1 MTFPADI
8 SQRRPSSQWEPLPIN
23 RLPGIVLWVWFRP
36 AALPSGGMISLPP
49 ELVSSSQA
57 GFSISLADILSATGI
72 FPQQFQAV
80 ALYGGIWQPAAVV
93 AAFVNHPL
101 PPVPAGGRAEI
112 VISFFESALMP
123 VPVPMPIVPVPQEY
137 VGTASEPGT
146 PQVTVSVEDD
156 PDDCLN
162 AASVDWSDELAQDQ
176 ELEDVGE
183 LLTDDTMFNRI
194 EALWK
199 SATQLERQMTG
210 LRQKLSAMQTAL
222 GKMDRELAPDER
234 LASDREDR
242 DEWNDT
248 RRWLRDLQSKCHREV
263 KAFDI
268 GMTSSAGGRH
278 YLENIFS
285 TIVEPRVKSSKLSQY
300 RTEFEKHRKDMVSL
314 QRGMVAALTTSAQNG
329 TQRAQRVLGKIARK
343 IREMRA
349 RNREAI
355 GGTNMDRSVRR
366 KR

>member
-1 MTFPADI
+1 MPIPCDI
-8 SQRRPSSQWEPLPIN
+8 SQRQPSSQWEPLAID
-23 RLPGIVLWVWFRP
+23 RLPGLVLWAWFRP
-36 AALPSGGMISLPP
+36 AALPSGIMISIPP
-49 ELVSSSQA
+49 ELIQNSPT
-57 GFSISLADILSATGI
+57 GFPISLADILSAAGVY
-72 FPQQFQAV
+72 PQQFQAV
-80 ALYGGIWQPAAVV
+80 ALFGGIWQPAAVV

-101 PPVPAGGRAEI
+101 PPVPPGGRAEI
-112 VISFFESALMP
+112 LISFFEPVLMP
-123 VPVPMPIVPVPQEY
+123 MPMAIMPMPQEY
-137 VGTASEPGT
+137 NRIASEPGSLQAT
-146 PQVTVSVEDD
+146 ASAEDD
-156 PDDCLN
+156 LDECLN
-162 AASVDWSDELAQDQ
+162 SASVDWNEELAED
-176 ELEDVGE
+176 LEFEDAGE

-248 RRWLRDLQSKCHREV
+248 RRWIRDLQSKCHREV

-278 YLENIFS
+278 YLENIFT
-285 TIVEPRVKSSKLSQY
+285 TIIEPRIKSSKLAQY

-343 IREMRA
+343 IRELRA

>member
-8 SQRRPSSQWEPLPIN
+8 SQRRPSSQWEPLTIN
-23 RLPGIVLWVWFRP
+23 WLPGIVLWAWFRP
-36 AALPSGGMISLPP
+36 AAIPSGVMISLPQ
-49 ELVSSSQA
+49 ELVLSSQA
-57 GFSISLADILSATGI
+57 GLSISLADILSAAGI

-80 ALYGGIWQPAAVV
+80 ALYGGIWQPAAIV

-101 PPVPAGGRAEI
+101 PPVPPGGRAEI
-112 VISFFESALMP
+112 LISFFEPVLMP
-123 VPVPMPIVPVPQEY
+123 VPISIIPVSQEY
-137 VGTASEPGT
+137 LGTASEPST
-146 PQVTVSVEDD
+146 IQDPAIEDD
-156 PDDCLN
+156 LDECLN
-162 AASVDWSDELAQDQ
+162 SASVDWSNELTED
-176 ELEDVGE
+176 LEFEDAGE

-278 YLENIFS
+278 YLEKIFT
-285 TIVEPRVKSSKLSQY
+285 TIIEPRLKSSKLAQY

>member
-1 MTFPADI
+1 MSIPCDI
-8 SQRRPSSQWEPLPIN
+8 SQRLPSCQWEPLSIN
-23 RLPGIVLWVWFRP
+23 RLPGLVLWAWFRP
-36 AALPSGGMISLPP
+36 AALPSGVIISIPP
-49 ELVSSSQA
+49 ELVA
-57 GFSISLADILSATGI
+57 GSPVGFPISLADILSAAGV

-80 ALYGGIWQPAAVV
+80 ALFGGIWQPAAVV
-93 AAFVNHPL
+93 AAFVTHPL
-101 PPVPAGGRAEI
+101 PPVPPGGRAEI
-112 VISFFESALMP
+112 LISFFEPVLMP
-123 VPVPMPIVPVPQEY
+123 IPLVPMPQDHGGI
-137 VGTASEPGT
+137 TSEPGT
-146 PQVTVSVEDD
+146 PHGTPSSADD
-156 PDDCLN
+156 LDECLN
-162 AASVDWSDELAQDQ
+162 AATVDWSDELADD
-176 ELEDVGE
+176 LEFEDGGE

-210 LRQKLSAMQTAL
+210 LRQKLSAMQTTL
-222 GKMDRELAPDER
+222 GKMDRELTPDER

-268 GMTSSAGGRH
+268 GMTSGAGGRH
-278 YLENIFS
+278 HLENIFS
-285 TIVEPRVKSSKLSQY
+285 TIIEPRVKSSKLSQY

-314 QRGMVAALTTSAQNG
+314 QRGMVAIMATSAQNG

-343 IREMRA
+343 IRELRA
-349 RNREAI
+349 RNREPI

>member
-1 MTFPADI
+1 MSIPCDV
-8 SQRRPSSQWEPLPIN
+8 SQRLPSSQWEPLSID
-23 RLPGIVLWVWFRP
+23 RLPGLVLWAWFRP
-36 AALPSGGMISLPP
+36 AALPSGVMISIPP
-49 ELVSSSQA
+49 ELVA
-57 GFSISLADILSATGI
+57 GSPVGFPISLADILSAAGV

-80 ALYGGIWQPAAVV
+80 ALFGGIWQPAAVV
-93 AAFVNHPL
+93 AAFVSHPL
-101 PPVPAGGRAEI
+101 PPVPPGGCAEI
-112 VISFFESALMP
+112 LISFFEPVLMP
-123 VPVPMPIVPVPQEY
+123 VPIPIVPMPQEY
-137 VGTASEPGT
+137 SGMPSTADNPH
-146 PQVTVSVEDD
+146 VTASVEDD
-156 PDDCLN
+156 LDDCLN
-162 AASVDWSDELAQDQ
+162 SASVDWSDELAEDP

-222 GKMDRELAPDER
+222 GKMDRELTPDER

-242 DEWNDT
+242 DDWNDT

-268 GMTSSAGGRH
+268 GMTSGAGGRH
-278 YLENIFS
+278 YLENIFTS
-285 TIVEPRVKSSKLSQY
+285 IVEPRVKSSKLSQY

-314 QRGMVAALTTSAQNG
+314 QRGMVAALTTSTQNG

-343 IREMRA
+343 IRELRA

>member
-1 MTFPADI
+1 MPIPCDI
-8 SQRRPSSQWEPLPIN
+8 SQRRPSSQWEPLSID
-23 RLPGIVLWVWFRP
+23 RVPGLVLWAWFRP
-36 AALPSGGMISLPP
+36 VTIPSGIMISIPP
-49 ELVSSSQA
+49 ELMQNSPT
-57 GFSISLADILSATGI
+57 GFPITLADILSAAGV
-72 FPQQFQAV
+72 FPHQFQAV
-80 ALYGGIWQPAAVV
+80 ALFGGIWQPAAVV

-101 PPVPAGGRAEI
+101 PPVPPGGRAEI
-112 VISFFESALMP
+112 LISFFEPVLMP
-123 VPVPMPIVPVPQEY
+123 VAMPIVPMLQESNRI
-137 VGTASEPGT
+137 ASEPAT
-146 PQVTVSVEDD
+146 PHVIASAEDD
-156 PDDCLN
+156 LDECLN
-162 AASVDWSDELAQDQ
+162 SASVDWSDELAED
-176 ELEDVGE
+176 LEFEDAGE

-210 LRQKLSAMQTAL
+210 LRQKLSAMQSAL

-285 TIVEPRVKSSKLSQY
+285 TIVEPRVKSSKLPQY

-343 IREMRA
+343 IRELRA